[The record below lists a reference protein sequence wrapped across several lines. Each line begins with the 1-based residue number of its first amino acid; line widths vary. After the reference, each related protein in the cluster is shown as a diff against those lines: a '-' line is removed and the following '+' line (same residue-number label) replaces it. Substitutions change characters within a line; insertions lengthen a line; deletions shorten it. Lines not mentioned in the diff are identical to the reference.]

1 MLRANGVSE
10 RETARV
16 CQVDRR
22 SVRNLTTNANAQGLP
37 FSSSDQP
44 PANNPLPDLTNDQP
58 RPPQRRAYDP
68 RYHGHTYRTF
78 AAPVAFEGWD
88 LTRVR
93 NALALHNQ
101 GNFIESSTLALKVLA
116 FPPVMAALGQRMAP
130 ALALPRHVRAGDR
143 GLSRVLGL
151 AVESQLTPR
160 EGLYPSNVFPATLY
174 GSTQF
179 DLAMM
184 GFAVWQ
190 HAFGEPDP
198 DTGIRPLYTRRW
210 PTWAVQYYRY
220 RRTYVALTA
229 DGPVDIVNDGKF
241 TLVADN
247 EEPHFFGAILALAEE
262 ALDGLST
269 RRARASWIDKYGS
282 PKWIATM
289 PQGTA
294 TNSDEGEAM
303 MEALATIRSPEGFGA
318 VPYGTVVKAE
328 SIAAGQSTVLNDALA
343 SNWQNV
349 AATLLGSDGTMTRG
363 TGVYS
368 APIFAG
374 VRRDLVDRDLK
385 AITRGINQGHIGT
398 WLGYNYSQSIAANRG
413 EWIQPVLDIP
423 LPDPDADARIKSY
436 ADRVKSFHE
445 IIEKERA
452 ANFEMTQERVNQLAK
467 SLEIDA
473 PTLAPVDKQIS
484 RIELAPTDIAKVVKV
499 SEARASQGLPPMN
512 DERDD
517 KTIAEMDADA
527 KAAAKSDESAVQPA
541 GETTESTEPTNQT
554 GDATGNETK
563 TGSTSPA
570 TGPS

>member
-1 MLRANGVSE
+1 MAGATRAQS
-10 RETARV
+10 
-16 CQVDRR
+16 
-22 SVRNLTTNANAQGLP
+22 LP
-37 FSSSDQP
+37 FSGNPQAPANTP
-44 PANNPLPDLTNDQP
+44 PAGYGNDQP
-58 RPPQRRAYDP
+58 APPQRRAYDP
-68 RYHGHTYRTF
+68 RYHGHTYQSF
-78 AAPVAFEGWD
+78 SAPLAFEGWD
-88 LTRVR
+88 LSRVR

-101 GNFIESSTLALKVLA
+101 GNFVESSSLALKVLC

-130 ALALPRHVRAGDR
+130 ALALPRHIRAGDR

-151 AVESQLTPR
+151 AVEAQLTPR
-160 EGLYPSNVFPATLY
+160 DGLYPSSVFPATLY

-179 DLAMM
+179 DLAML
-184 GFAVWQ
+184 GFSVWQ
-190 HAFGEPDP
+190 HAFGEPDQ

-220 RRTYVALTA
+220 RRTYVALTT
-229 DGPVDIVNDGKF
+229 DGPVDILNDGKF

-282 PKWIATM
+282 PKLIAIM

-294 TNSDEGEAM
+294 PNTPEGDAM
-303 MEALATIRSPEGFGA
+303 LEALATIRAPEGFGA
-318 VPYGTVVKAE
+318 LPHGTEFDAV
-328 SIAAGQSTVLNDALA
+328 SIQAGQSTVLNDALA

-385 AITRGINQGHIGT
+385 GITRGINQGHIGT
-398 WLGYNYSQSIAANRG
+398 WLAYNYAQTIAANRG

-436 ADRVKSFHE
+436 ADRMKSFHE
-445 IIEKERA
+445 IIEKERG

-473 PTLAPVDKQIS
+473 PTLAPVDKQVS

-499 SEARASQGLPPMN
+499 SEARASQGLPPIG

-527 KAAAKSDESAVQPA
+527 KASANPEAQP
-541 GETTESTEPTNQT
+541 GTEESTATEETNQT
-554 GDATGNETK
+554 GDTTGGETK
-563 TGSTSPA
+563 TGSSSPA
-570 TGPS
+570 TGP